1 MINKIGIGIDIVDVK
16 RFKKISYL
24 KKPSFYTRIF
34 FPSEIEYC
42 LQYKNSYEHFAGKFA
57 IKEATIKSISEKI
70 SILDV
75 ETFHSGLKPEVRIKC
90 KLKKKYN
97 FLVSVSHEKQF
108 AIAVVIS
115 EKI

>member
-16 RFKKISYL
+16 QFKKVPYEE
-24 KKPSFYTRIF
+24 KPSFYKRIF
-34 FPSEIEYC
+34 FPSEIKYC
-42 LQYKNSYEHFAGKFA
+42 LKHKNSFEHFAGKFA
-57 IKEATIKSISEKI
+57 IKEATIKSIQEKI
-70 SILDV
+70 SILEL
-75 ETFHSGLKPEVRIKC
+75 ETVHLGSKPEVRIKG
-90 KLKKKYN
+90 KLEKKYN

>member
-16 RFKKISYL
+16 RFKKIPYEE
-24 KKPSFYTRIF
+24 KPSFYKRIF
-34 FPSEIEYC
+34 FPSEIKYC
-42 LQYKNSYEHFAGKFA
+42 LKHKNSFEHFAGKFA
-57 IKEATIKSISEKI
+57 IKEATIKSIQEKI
-70 SILDV
+70 SILEL
-75 ETFHSGLKPEVRIKC
+75 ETVHLGSKPEVRIKG
-90 KLKKKYN
+90 KLGKKYK

>member
-24 KKPSFYTRIF
+24 KKPSFYERTF
-34 FPSEIEYC
+34 FPSEIKYC
-42 LQYKNSYEHFAGKFA
+42 LKHKNSFEHFAGKFA
-57 IKEATIKSISEKI
+57 IKEATIKSIQEKI
-70 SILDV
+70 SILDI
-75 ETFHSGLKPEVRIKC
+75 ETVHSRSKPEVRIKG
-90 KLKKKYN
+90 KVGKKYN